1 VFSDLREFLEAL
13 EGRGW
18 LRRVG
23 DSLSPELEIPEVLRQ
38 VMYAGGPAVLFEN
51 VRGFP
56 GWRVVGNLFGSLER
70 IKLALGVEQ
79 AGGGGAAALG
89 AYGGSAPCFDCG

>member
-1 VFSDLREFLEAL
+1 MFSDLREFLEAL

-38 VMYAGGPAVLFEN
+38 VMYAGGPCLLYTSPSP
-51 VRGFP
+51 R
-56 GWRVVGNLFGSLER
+56 
-70 IKLALGVEQ
+70 
-79 AGGGGAAALG
+79 
-89 AYGGSAPCFDCG
+89 D